1 MSQPLWLLVCTKYAE
16 VECINYIY
24 SQCFIY
30 RLTFH
35 LSYPASAALFGV
47 SHERTRT
54 NNELIL
60 PISNGSQMQL
70 IPLCHRAPLLTDK
83 SYTHIVGLGLFMG
96 CVDSSKEKKILNFIG
111 LILRSFLVF

>member
-16 VECINYIY
+16 VECINYIH